1 MRTYWRNI
9 VYASPAFAFAIPT
22 FPVMIFLPALYTE
35 NFGLSVSKVGIFLFI
50 AKLID
55 IFSDPIVGW
64 LNDKKIFKRKFLI
77 VLGSIISAVS
87 LCKLFLTDELPFE
100 EYLLLWIG
108 LLYFG
113 WTLFQIPYLS
123 IGYNL
128 ESNYFSRTKLSA
140 MRETSILL
148 GLFSSLCL
156 PMLFFID
163 NVGLVKY
170 LVNIAL
176 VTGFLGV
183 CLFCFFIREN
193 STNNN
198 SFSIEK
204 SYKNI
209 LKNIRLKKFLVIWFI
224 NSCANVLPMI
234 LFAFYITYVLGGVDG
249 DRQKALFFYFLFA
262 IIGVPFWT
270 YLSKKMNKARAWSFS
285 LLTSSFFFIFVI
297 FLTSGDLF
305 LFIIICCLTGFC
317 LGADLVLPP
326 SIQADLT
333 DIHKLQFKEEISG
346 ILFSFITLITKLSF
360 ALGSI
365 FVFGILGILNF
376 EANSIVSK
384 ESSNF
389 IILSYSI
396 LPVIL
401 KVYAYILLKNFKS
414 SEGELT
420 FIQNK
425 INR

>member
-1 MRTYWRNI
+1 MKTYLRNI

-35 NFGLSVSKVGIFLFI
+35 NFGLSVSKVGTFLFI

-64 LNDKKIFKRKFLI
+64 VNDKKIFTRKFLI
-77 VLGSIISAVS
+77 VLGAIISAIS
-87 LCKLFLTDELPFE
+87 LCNLFLIDELPFE

-108 LLYFG
+108 LLYLG

-128 ESNYFSRTKLSA
+128 ERNYFNRTKLSA
-140 MRETSILL
+140 ARETSILL

-156 PMLFFID
+156 PMLLFVSNAD
-163 NVGLVKY
+163 LVKY
-170 LVNIAL
+170 LVIIAL
-176 VTGFLGV
+176 VTGFFGV
-183 CLFCFFIREN
+183 FLFCFYIKEN
-193 STNNN
+193 FSNYN
-198 SFSIEK
+198 SFSFKK

-209 LKNIRLKKFLVIWFI
+209 LNNIRLKKFLLIWFI

-234 LFAFYITYVLGGVDG
+234 LFAFYITYVLGGVDS

-270 YLSKKMNKARAWSFS
+270 YLSKRINKAKAWSFS

-305 LFIIICCLTGFC
+305 LFIIISCLTGFC

-333 DIHKLQFKEEISG
+333 DIHKLKYKEEVSG
-346 ILFSFITLITKLSF
+346 TLFSLITLITKLSF
-360 ALGSI
+360 ALGSL

-384 ESSNF
+384 ETSNF

-401 KVYAYILLKNFKS
+401 KVAAFIILNNF
-414 SEGELT
+414 
-420 FIQNK
+420 
-425 INR
+425 